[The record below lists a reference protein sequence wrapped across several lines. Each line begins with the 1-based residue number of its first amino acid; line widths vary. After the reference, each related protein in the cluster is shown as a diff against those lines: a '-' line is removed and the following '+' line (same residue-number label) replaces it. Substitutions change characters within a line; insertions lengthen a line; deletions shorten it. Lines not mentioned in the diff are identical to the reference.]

1 MTFLQL
7 QLVDFM
13 GKKYYISKDNKL
25 YNLNKKHIGTIINGV
40 FVSIQQSKILEE
52 AERRIK
58 NNRFDYNVRVQMN
71 ALRIPK
77 RLEAI
82 KNVRTKYL
90 I

>member
-1 MTFLQL
+1 M
-7 QLVDFM
+7 
-13 GKKYYISKDNKL
+13 SSSN

-40 FVSIQQSKILEE
+40 FISIYQSRKLEE
-52 AERRIK
+52 AEKRIR

-71 ALRIPK
+71 EILIPK

>member
-25 YNLNKKHIGTIINGV
+25 YNLNKKQIGTIIYGI
-40 FVSIQQSKILEE
+40 FVSTQQSKILEE

-58 NNRFDYNVRVQMN
+58 KERFDYNVRVQMN

>member
-1 MTFLQL
+1 MNFLQL
-7 QLVDFM
+7 EVVDFM

-40 FVSIQQSKILEE
+40 FISIYQSRKLEE
-52 AERRIK
+52 AEKRIR

-71 ALRIPK
+71 EILIPK

-90 I
+90 K